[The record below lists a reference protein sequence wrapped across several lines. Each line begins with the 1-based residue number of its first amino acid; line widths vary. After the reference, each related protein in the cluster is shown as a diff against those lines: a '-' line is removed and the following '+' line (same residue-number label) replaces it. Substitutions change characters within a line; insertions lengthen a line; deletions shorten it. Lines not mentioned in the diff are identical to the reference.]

1 MGVILACRIMCVG
14 AVCADRVFVGTGST
28 MSELFRPRRRPALRL
43 ALALG
48 TCIVLGVAT
57 GMVIWLRLHVVPPDC
72 TDPSTLQLVHQS
84 LTGRFRLPAS
94 VSIENIETLAGGY
107 LAFRFVCEGDLRS
120 IDPRELPPDTPVPG
134 TVLYTSRLTANGLR
148 HEVTVSIQ
156 PLLKLERVQ

>member
-1 MGVILACRIMCVG
+1 MYVG
-14 AVCADRVFVGTGST
+14 AVCADEVFVGMGST

-57 GMVIWLRLHVVPPDC
+57 GMVIWLRIHVVPPDC
-72 TDPSTLQLVHQS
+72 TDPDTLHLVYQS
-84 LTGRFRLPAS
+84 LTGRFKLPAS

-107 LAFRFVCEGDLRS
+107 LAFRFVCEGDLRGVNL
-120 IDPRELPPDTPVPG
+120 RELPPDTPVPG
-134 TVLYTSRLTANGLR
+134 TVHYTSRLTADGR
-148 HEVTVSIQ
+148 HHEVTVSIQ